1 MKNQQ
6 LYTTL
11 NNGVEMPLLGLGVY
25 DMYGKDA
32 EQAVSWALEM
42 GYRLIDTA
50 AMYNNEKEIGNAI
63 RASGIPREEIFLTTK
78 VHNDEQGFDKTL
90 KAFDASLKKLGC
102 DYIDLYL
109 VHWPLSKTRRK
120 TWKALESL
128 YKTEQNEAK
137 GRVRAIGVANYLE
150 PFLKELDTYSEI
162 VPAVNQVEF
171 SPYLY
176 LKDLLELC
184 QSKQIQLQAYT
195 PLVRGER
202 MKDAKL
208 VALAN
213 QYNKTPA
220 QIILRWALQHRVSTI
235 PKSSSQHRLKE
246 NFDVFDFNIN
256 QEDMLK
262 MDSFNENLRIVEDP
276 MDFF

>member
-63 RASGIPREEIFLTTK
+63 RVSGIPREEIFLTTK
-78 VHNDEQGFDKTL
+78 VHNSEQGFDKTL
-90 KAFDASLKKLGC
+90 KAFDVSLKKLGC

-109 VHWPLSKTRRK
+109 VHWPLSKTRCE
-120 TWKALESL
+120 TWEALESL
-128 YKTEQNEAK
+128 YNTAKNEANPS
-137 GRVRAIGVANYLE
+137 VRAIGVANYLE
-150 PFLKELDTYSEI
+150 PFLKELETYSET

-176 LKDLLELC
+176 LKDLLEMC
-184 QSKQIQLQAYT
+184 QSKHIQLQAYT

-208 VALAN
+208 VAIADK
-213 QYNKTPA
+213 YGKTPA
-220 QIILRWALQHRVSTI
+220 QIILRWALQHGVSTI

-246 NFDVFDFNIN
+246 NFDVFDFNIS

-262 MDSFNENLRIVEDP
+262 IDNFNENLRIVEDP